1 MLNIKKQSFYS
12 GAGSYLS
19 FAIFVVALYR
29 EFLQH
34 CK

>member
-1 MLNIKKQSFYS
+1 MLKIEMQSFHS
-12 GAGSYLS
+12 GVDSYLS